1 MNEIR
6 RESARRPSVFRPSRR
21 PRGHRF
27 GEVRRIAAAA
37 FAVAV
42 AAFVLPGALAWAGAD
57 SDPPAVDTIEVRA
70 RAVRSA
76 IEFDATLEAV
86 RQSTVAAQVNGNVV
100 ERFVHAGDRVRAGQ
114 PLVRIDER
122 DAQAAV
128 VRSDAAIAQAR
139 AERFDAQA
147 AWERNRTLVERGFL
161 SRAALDTSQ
170 ARLDAA
176 RAAEQQAVAGARQ
189 AALARSFTTV
199 SAPYDGLVLATH
211 VDAGDLAAPGR
222 AVATLYEPGAIR
234 AVVHVPLSMSSAVQD
249 ASRVEVRFASGQTLV
264 PALRTFVPGV
274 DPVAQTRELR
284 LEFAAG
290 AKVPGVP
297 GQRARVRFDGAE
309 ALRRTIPQ
317 RAVLR
322 RGELDAVYV
331 ARGDRFALRAI
342 RLGSAYG
349 DEIEVLG
356 GLADGERIAADPV
369 RAGLAAATPR
379 VAAR

>member
-1 MNEIR
+1 MYHPLMNQIR
-6 RESARRPSVFRPSRR
+6 TL
-21 PRGHRF
+21 
-27 GEVRRIAAAA
+27 VRAAVAAAA
-37 FAVAV
+37 FA
-42 AAFVLPGALAWAGAD
+42 LPGAHSWAFAD

-70 RAVRSA
+70 RPVRSA
-76 IEFDATLEAV
+76 VEFDATLEAV
-86 RQSTVAAQVNGNVV
+86 RQSTVAAQVSGNVV
-100 ERFVHAGDRVRAGQ
+100 ERFVRAGDRVRAGQ

-122 DAQAAV
+122 DTQAAV

-161 SRAALDTSQ
+161 SRAALDSSQ

-199 SAPYDGLVLATH
+199 AAPYDGLVLATH

-222 AVATLYEPGAIR
+222 AVATVYEPGAIR
-234 AVVHVPLSMSSAVQD
+234 VVVHVPLSALPAVEG
-249 ASRVEVRFASGQTLV
+249 AGGVEVRFASGQTLV
-264 PALRTFVPGV
+264 PALRTLVPGV

-284 LEFAAG
+284 LEFAAA

-349 DEIEVLG
+349 DEVEVLG

-379 VAAR
+379 LAAR